1 MKLIQITALLA
12 PFIVMV
18 LATVPRGC
26 ITSLVCDGGARQTA
40 KCLLKGYGCP
50 DKNPTPDPK
59 TVDGVDSSMHLR
71 KIPESRGGGK
81 LLGSYLMDTI
91 EYSSPIPAPA
101 LGACLG
107 DAEPVDGLVDGAAL
121 LVLGGAVDDVLDG
134 GADERLIGGGTM
146 VTLPDGA
153 DEGLIGGGTMVTLPE
168 GAGVELPGGD
178 TEALTRGRREMHGL
192 QPIFVAVASAQPSA
206 QSGIAASCA
215 AKKDTKRQS
224 AVERVDEIVIV
235 AVVDGTR
242 CFVSGRG
249 RAGKKSLW
257 RRGSGE
263 GVCVPPH
270 ERLLNVANLALKCL
284 EKHALTKQSKPA
296 RNFPSQTCY
305 GGKVE

>member
-18 LATVPRGC
+18 LATPPVLPRSALEAVPRGC

-50 DKNPTPDPK
+50 DKNPTPDPN
-59 TVDGVDSSMHLR
+59 LR
-71 KIPESRGGGK
+71 
-81 LLGSYLMDTI
+81 
-91 EYSSPIPAPA
+91 
-101 LGACLG
+101 

-178 TEALTRGRREMHGL
+178 TEALTMWDVDTE
-192 QPIFVAVASAQPSA
+192 PEADPDAAVPSA
-206 QSGIAASCA
+206 
-215 AKKDTKRQS
+215 
-224 AVERVDEIVIV
+224 
-235 AVVDGTR
+235 
-242 CFVSGRG
+242 
-249 RAGKKSLW
+249 
-257 RRGSGE
+257 
-263 GVCVPPH
+263 
-270 ERLLNVANLALKCL
+270 
-284 EKHALTKQSKPA
+284 
-296 RNFPSQTCY
+296 
-305 GGKVE
+305 